1 MKKKEN
7 KFVCCIC
14 GRKTQGYGN
23 NPWPIKDHG
32 KCCNEC
38 NEKVI
43 KARIKSVYC
52 DFKWLYLDYSRLL

>member
-52 DFKWLYLDYSRLL
+52 DFK

>member
-7 KFVCCIC
+7 EFVCCIC

-43 KARIKSVYC
+43 KARIEMFITTSNDSILTIVA
-52 DFKWLYLDYSRLL
+52 F